1 MVLSEGGG
9 TSGYGNSLPTV
20 LSICLSL
27 EWWMDTG
34 ANIHIC
40 ADISMFSS
48 YHVRGTGSLL
58 IGNDAHVRVLL
69 LVHSLLLG

>member
-1 MVLSEGGG
+1 
-9 TSGYGNSLPTV
+9 
-20 LSICLSL
+20 
-27 EWWMDTG
+27 MDTG